1 MKLYDKLM
9 KYREEH
15 KMNRLKSALAKCS
28 STTQLFLP
36 SRILGAKNVYLHDYV
51 RIMPQ
56 SVIMASG
63 GKFIMK
69 KFSGASFNLTV
80 VTSNH
85 RPTVGIPNF
94 FNNSF
99 HINEVIKGDI
109 IIEEDCWLGMNVSL
123 LPGAHIGRGAV
134 IGANTLINREI
145 PPYAVVVG
153 VPNRIIATKFTK
165 EEIIEHEKELY
176 PRDERLSEEQLD
188 ELFDKYY
195 VGLKSI
201 GTSDL
206 NDTDFATYNEFKSSS
221 HIDYHTIQ

>member
-1 MKLYDKLM
+1 MRIYEKLI
-9 KYREEH
+9 KYREERR
-15 KMNRLKSALAKCS
+15 MNKLKSLLAKCS
-28 STTQLFLP
+28 PTTQLFLP

-69 KFSGASFNLTV
+69 KFSEASFNLTV

-94 FNNSF
+94 FNNSL
-99 HINEVIKGDI
+99 HINEVIKGDV

-123 LPGAHIGRGAV
+123 LPGAHIGRGAIV
-134 IGANTLINREI
+134 GANTLVNREI

-153 VPNRIIATKFTK
+153 NPNRIIATKFTRA
-165 EEIIEHEKELY
+165 EIIQHEKKLY
-176 PRDERLSEEQLD
+176 SQDERLSEKQVD

-195 VGLKSI
+195 AGLKSI
-201 GTSDL
+201 GTSEL
-206 NDTDFATYNEFKSSS
+206 NEPDFTTYNDFLASSN
-221 HIDYHTIQ
+221 INYHSIR

>member
-1 MKLYDKLM
+1 M
-9 KYREEH
+9 KYREEL
-15 KMNRLKSALAKCS
+15 KVNSLKSALAKCS
-28 STTQLFLP
+28 STTLLLLP

-69 KFSGASFNLTV
+69 KFSAASFNLTV

-85 RPTVGIPNF
+85 RPTVGIPTF

-109 IIEEDCWLGMNVSL
+109 IVEEDCWLGINVSL

-165 EEIIEHEKELY
+165 QEIIEHEKELY
-176 PRDERLSEEQLD
+176 PREERLSEEQLD

-206 NDTDFATYNEFKSSS
+206 NDTDFATYNEF
-221 HIDYHTIQ
+221 